1 MLFLAAAL
9 PILFWNGGPDSATAL
24 REAGIERVAVPAG
37 QATGWGTGV
46 SVEAFDPAKAVK
58 LATPSVEYRA
68 NEATASRSPWLD
80 ANGWTLLRRLSARYY
95 YDVPGPAAALA
106 AAEAFSYGAN
116 AMVRTDGAGLKPFAA
131 MLRFLRSIETLELS
145 PVADIGFVDD
155 GGDVAGE
162 VLNLMLRNNL
172 LVSIVPKPDP
182 RLKLNVRL
190 GSREFPMEDAQD
202 PGGMAHTVR
211 ARLTDEKRSLRIYGT
226 QVVLARVLRGSGRMR
241 ILLLNYDGARR
252 AVDGL
257 RVRVPGS
264 FPNHRAAAAGSS
276 SVQLLDYV
284 TEGGATEFTL
294 PTLATFAVVDLSK

>member
-1 MLFLAAAL
+1 MLLLAAAL
-9 PILFWNGGPDSATAL
+9 PVLFWNGGPATAPAL
-24 REAGIERVAVPAG
+24 REAGIERIAVPAS
-37 QATGWGTGV
+37 QAAGWGAGI
-46 SVEAFDPAKAVK
+46 SVEPFDPAKAAK
-58 LATPSVEYRA
+58 LATPAVQYRA

-80 ANGWTLLRRLSARYY
+80 ANGWTLLRRPAARYY
-95 YDVPGPAAALA
+95 YDAPGPAAALA
-106 AAEAFSYGAN
+106 AAEAFCYGTN
-116 AMVRTDGAGLKPFAA
+116 ALVHTDEAGLKPFAA

-155 GGDVAGE
+155 GGDIAGE

-182 RLKLNVRL
+182 HLKLNVRL
-190 GSREFPMEDAQD
+190 GSREFPMADAQD
-202 PGGMAHTVR
+202 PSVMAHTIR

-241 ILLLNYDGARR
+241 VLVLNYDGARR

-264 FPNHRAAAAGSS
+264 FPNHREAVAGDA
-276 SVQLLDYV
+276 SVHLLDYV

-294 PTLATFAVVDLSK
+294 PKLATFAVIDLSK

>member
-1 MLFLAAAL
+1 MLVLAAAL
-9 PILFWNGGPDSATAL
+9 PILFWNGGPDTAPML
-24 REAGIERVAVPAG
+24 RDAGIERIAVPAARAG
-37 QATGWGTGV
+37 GWGAGI

-58 LATPSVEYRA
+58 LVTPAVEYRA

-80 ANGWTLLRRLSARYY
+80 ANGWALLRRPAARYY
-95 YDVPGPAAALA
+95 YDAPGPAAALA

-116 AMVRTDGAGLKPFAA
+116 AMVRTDEAGLKPFAA
-131 MLRFLRSIETLELS
+131 MLRFLGSVETLNLS

-162 VLNLMLRNNL
+162 VLNLLLRNNL

-190 GSREFPMEDAQD
+190 GSRDFPIADAQD
-202 PGGMAHTVR
+202 PGAMAHTVR

-241 ILLLNYDGARR
+241 ILLLNYDGANR

-264 FPNHRAAAAGSS
+264 FPNHRAAAAGRS
-276 SVQLLDYV
+276 SVPLLDYL

-294 PTLATFAVVDLSK
+294 PSLATFAVIDLSK